1 MAEINVP
8 RRNLL
13 IGAGASTLL
22 TLIPL
27 KAFALGPT
35 AVCSRAGQK
44 IIFNGKNYLCVK
56 NNGKLAWQI
65 LSPAKPP
72 IVVHPSPTPPATS
85 SLPTPTTTPDKVS
98 GFLVAKISDLK
109 EGVSKVLMAKNLQG
123 ATVGVALFLSNG
135 VVTAHSSICTH
146 QGCTIG
152 QSGKQLA
159 CPCHGSVFDAESGAV
174 VNGPANAPLQTF
186 KVAEVQGD
194 IYIVS

>member
-22 TLIPL
+22 TFIPF
-27 KAFALGPT
+27 KAFAQGPT

-44 IIFNGKNYLCVK
+44 IIFKGKNYICVK

-72 IVVHPSPTPPATS
+72 IAIHPSQTPSAASTSPTPAS
-85 SLPTPTTTPDKVS
+85 SPEKVS

-109 EGVSKVLMAKNLQG
+109 EGVSKVVLAKNLQG

-146 QGCTIG
+146 QGCTVG
-152 QSGKQLA
+152 ESGKQLA
-159 CPCHGSVFDAESGAV
+159 CPCHGSVFDAKSGAV

>member
-85 SLPTPTTTPDKVS
+85 SSPTPTTTPDKVS

-146 QGCTIG
+146 QGCTVG

-159 CPCHGSVFDAESGAV
+159 CPCHGSVFDAKSGAV

>member
-85 SLPTPTTTPDKVS
+85 SSPTPTTTPDKVS
-98 GFLVAKISDLK
+98 GFLVAKISDLE

-146 QGCTIG
+146 QGCTVG

-159 CPCHGSVFDAESGAV
+159 CPCHGSVFDAKSGAV